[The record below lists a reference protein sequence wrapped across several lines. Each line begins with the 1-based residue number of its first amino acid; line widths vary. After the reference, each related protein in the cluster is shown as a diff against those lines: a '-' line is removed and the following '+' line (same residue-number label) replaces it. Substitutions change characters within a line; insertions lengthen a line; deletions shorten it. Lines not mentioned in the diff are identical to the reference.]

1 MSNPAHS
8 LFVVTLYRYAAA
20 YADPRRQAGADQ
32 PGRSL
37 VMRFEPQN
45 RTEVELAAGATAVDA
60 LEVVL
65 ADRIVTAARGAL
77 VDAFGEN
84 SVLGFPAARM
94 PRIERFAVEAMVMP
108 ERPTDGRSWEASHY
122 VASWE
127 ASHYVATVDVD
138 KATIRVEPAAGETD
152 AAWTAALD
160 RLRRGVS

>member
-108 ERPTDGRSWEASHY
+108 ERPTDGRAWEASQ
-122 VASWE
+122 
-127 ASHYVATVDVD
+127 YVATVDVD
-138 KATIRVEPAAGETD
+138 KATIRVEPAASETD

>member
-108 ERPTDGRSWEASHY
+108 ERPTDGRA
-122 VASWE
+122 WE